1 MKNKLLLLIGVLLV
15 FLPVLLF
22 RAPANT
28 VISGDGL
35 TTLAWLLAEDG
46 GSGTWEMYP
55 ITISTEVG
63 EMVTFAEITN
73 CGKTL
78 RPSSRLPEQIP
89 TPLDY
94 VQNGNNVKIIFSEVP
109 E

>member
-1 MKNKLLLLIGVLLV
+1 MKNRVILLFGLLLT

-35 TTLAWLLAEDG
+35 TSLAWLLADAN
-46 GSGTWEMYP
+46 GSGSWKLYP
-55 ITISTEVG
+55 ITITTEIG

-78 RPSSRLPEQIP
+78 RPSPRLPEQIP

-94 VQNGNNVKIIFSEVP
+94 VQNGNNVSIIFSEVP

>member
-1 MKNKLLLLIGVLLV
+1 LKKKLTLLSGVLLA
-15 FLPVLLF
+15 FLPALLF
-22 RAPANT
+22 RAPTNT
-28 VISGDGL
+28 VITGDGL
-35 TTLAWLLAEDG
+35 ATLAWLLAEDS
-46 GSGTWEMYP
+46 GSGTWEIYP
-55 ITISTEVG
+55 LTISTEVG

-78 RPSSRLPEQIP
+78 PPSSRLPEQIP